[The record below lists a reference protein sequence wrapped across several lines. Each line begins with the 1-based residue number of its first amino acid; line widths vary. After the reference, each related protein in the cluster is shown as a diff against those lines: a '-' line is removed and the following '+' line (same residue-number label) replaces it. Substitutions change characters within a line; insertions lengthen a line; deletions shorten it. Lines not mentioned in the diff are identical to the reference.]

1 MAVLLR
7 LSNDFMMHLSNL
19 LPKCHMKRRTLLQAA
34 TALGPSLA
42 TQWAQAQDKYPNKPI
57 TWVCPYAAGGNADSR
72 SRQVAKA
79 MSSIMGQSIIIDNK
93 AGAGGNI
100 GTEMIARGKPDGYT
114 IGMGNFAPLAV
125 NHALFKKLNFDPLN
139 DLVPITLIERGPLIL
154 MVRNDSPFKSVKDI
168 VAAAKAEPGKLSYGS
183 GGIGGSHHLSG
194 ALFEHTAGIDM
205 IHAPYK
211 SGSAAST
218 DLMGG
223 QVHMM
228 FEQMYTAMPAIQ
240 GGRMRALAITSKKR
254 SPLIPDLPTMTEQ
267 GYPAVEV
274 LNWQGLIGPK
284 GLPAD
289 IVKLLNSACN
299 QALQTTEVK
308 EKILSQGNEL
318 GGGTPEQFA
327 ALIKAESPRWGKV
340 VRDAKIE
347 PE

>member
-1 MAVLLR
+1 
-7 LSNDFMMHLSNL
+7 
-19 LPKCHMKRRTLLQAA
+19 MKRRQLIQSAVSAA
-34 TALGPSLA
+34 LFPNLV
-42 TQWAQAQDKYPNKPI
+42 QAQDKYPSKAI

-79 MSSIMGQSIIIDNK
+79 MSAILGQPIIIDNK

-100 GTEMIARGKPDGYT
+100 GTEVIARAKPDGYT

-125 NHALFKKLNFDPLN
+125 NHALFKKLNFDPAN
-139 DLVPITLIERGPLIL
+139 DIVPIGLIEKGPLIL
-154 MVRNDSPFKSVKDI
+154 MVRNDSPYKSVKDI
-168 VAAAKAEPGKLSYGS
+168 VAAAKATPGKLSYAS

-194 ALFEHTAGIDM
+194 ALLENAAGIDM

-211 SGSAAST
+211 SGAAGAT

-228 FEQMYTAMPAIQ
+228 FEQMYAAMPAIK
-240 GGRMRALAITSKKR
+240 GGRLRALAITSKTR
-254 SPLIPDLPTMTEQ
+254 SPLLPDLPTMAEQ

-274 LNWQGLIGPK
+274 QNWQGLVAPK
-284 GLPAD
+284 GIPAD
-289 IVKLLNSACN
+289 LVKVLNAALN
-299 QALQTTEVK
+299 KALQDPEVK
-308 EKILSQGNEL
+308 EKILSQGNEM

-327 ALIKAESPRWGKV
+327 ALIKAEAPRWGKV